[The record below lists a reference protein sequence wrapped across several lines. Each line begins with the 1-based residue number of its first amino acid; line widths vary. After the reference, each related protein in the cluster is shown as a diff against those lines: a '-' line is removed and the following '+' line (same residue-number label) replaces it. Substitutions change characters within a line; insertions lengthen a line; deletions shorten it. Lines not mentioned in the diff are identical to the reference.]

1 MVWGLGFRAKCSAVG
16 VLSSGLGGWG
26 TGFRIPLYGVQIWE
40 DFEVCGEGFP
50 AFTHLEFRV
59 YR

>member
-1 MVWGLGFRAKCSAVG
+1 MGFRAKCSAVG